1 MRTFRKCGNLRTQ
14 IFCRCVILSVL
25 WWKFSDLQ
33 FADYSPKK
41 FAGLQFAVQSK
52 EICGFEIFGLKYL
65 RKLRI
70 FDCELSPRIC
80 GFEVSTTPV
89 VNLPPVS
96 TAPVVHLEL
105 WIFPQNFEKQT
116 YWDTHGLRGNWFMIP
131 FKLPFA
137 CTKLN
142 SKIESCRFSM
152 LFLSNWKIYSMP
164 VNLLKGP
171 SPALTHTERK
181 ANLRQWRQ

>member
-1 MRTFRKCGNLRTQ
+1 VAICG
-14 IFCRCVILSVL
+14 FVICGPKFFADVSFSLSYGG
-25 WWKFSDLQ
+25 KFSDLQ
-33 FADYSPKK
+33 FADCSPKK

-65 RKLRI
+65 RNLRI

-105 WIFPQNFEKQT
+105 
-116 YWDTHGLRGNWFMIP
+116 
-131 FKLPFA
+131 
-137 CTKLN
+137 
-142 SKIESCRFSM
+142 
-152 LFLSNWKIYSMP
+152 
-164 VNLLKGP
+164 
-171 SPALTHTERK
+171 
-181 ANLRQWRQ
+181 